1 MTVLNDSSDD
11 GSVGVSQGHDLNLRN
26 LMEIANSGN
35 RIGDQI
41 RHPGDGQRN
50 DQSSI
55 AHVGTRAEFNIN
67 SPNDQGFM
75 QEHHEEEQDNPP
87 RARIRFSYT
96 PHDKNCNRT
105 RRIFNKSTQVD
116 LQTLE
121 QGQELY
127 VNPPEGV
134 NVNRM
139 LLIGQL
145 MWIVTPGKDENSS
158 TYSYYKRAQA
168 KNTSG
173 CQYNRIL
180 FFRFCSET
188 NSKQN
193 NRLFCVVHTN
203 MKKITNSLIGL
214 LMKGTM
220 AYVLL
225 VL

>member
-1 MTVLNDSSDD
+1 MTILDRSDD
-11 GSVGVSQGHDLNLRN
+11 GSVGASKGNDLNLRD
-26 LMEIANSGN
+26 LMAEANAVN

-41 RHPGDGQRN
+41 RHTGDRQKN
-50 DQSSI
+50 DISII
-55 AHVGTRAEFNIN
+55 AHVGAREEFNIN
-67 SPNDQGFM
+67 SPNDQSLI
-75 QEHHEEEQDNPP
+75 QQQQHEEEQDNPP
-87 RARIRFSYT
+87 RARIRISYI
-96 PHDKNCNRT
+96 PHGQNCNRT
-105 RRIFNKSTQVD
+105 RRIFNRSTQVD

-127 VNPPEGV
+127 INPPECV

-180 FFRFCSET
+180 FFPF
-188 NSKQN
+188 
-193 NRLFCVVHTN
+193 LF
-203 MKKITNSLIGL
+203 
-214 LMKGTM
+214 
-220 AYVLL
+220 
-225 VL
+225 